1 MRPGTSCKKIQI
13 LSFSCVQI
21 ANIQQYFLFKV
32 KIVRFFCF
40 QAKNSGK
47 QNNIT
52 KKDGRQSLATVF
64 GLFTLF
70 LKLSLF
76 ICSAAKGFIF
86 LAGPTYRTSFLLQSE
101 LQTELIPFLYS
112 SFLPFLYVFL

>member
-76 ICSAAKGFIF
+76 IRSKGCGEILFS
-86 LAGPTYRTSFLLQSE
+86 LTSRLVEHHSCCGQCCK
-101 LQTELIPFLYS
+101 QG
-112 SFLPFLYVFL
+112 